1 MQKKALLF
9 LVAAF
14 VLVLTPVL
22 ALAEAQEDIIAA
34 AADAYLN
41 AEDTVINIKA
51 SDLFDMLVG
60 ENPPYVI
67 DLRAADA
74 FAVGHIA
81 GSVNMAFGTLFTAEN
96 LATLPEG
103 KIVVS
108 CYTGHT
114 ASQASSLLNMCG
126 FDVSNHQW
134 GIMGWTKDTTVATAQ
149 YAASTTDY
157 PVEATINEATET
169 FDRPAVN
176 NTDSTDPAEIIRA
189 ACDAYASSGTKNIKA
204 ADLLALITDADDT
217 NDPQIVS
224 IRAASI
230 YEVGHIPGAIN
241 IPFKDIAKVENLVK
255 LDPSR
260 QIVVYCYTGRTASQ
274 ATSILNTL
282 GYDAY
287 NLLWGMTGWTSDPD
301 VAPYGFVY
309 ETSAD
314 YPVVGE

>member
-1 MQKKALLF
+1 MLKKGLLF
-9 LVAAF
+9 LLATSI
-14 VLVLTPVL
+14 LVLAPVL

-34 AADAYLN
+34 AADTYLN
-41 AEDTVINIKA
+41 AEETVINIKA
-51 SDLFDMLVG
+51 AELLDLLVG
-60 ENPPYVI
+60 ENPPLVV
-67 DLRAADA
+67 DLRASED
-74 FAVGHIA
+74 FALGHID

-96 LATLPEG
+96 LATLPDG

-126 FDVSNHQW
+126 YDTSNHQW
-134 GIMGWTKDTTVATAQ
+134 GIMGWTKDTDVATKQ
-149 YAASTTDY
+149 FENPTTDY
-157 PVEATINEATET
+157 PVETTVNEATET

-204 ADLLALITDADDT
+204 ADLLTLITDGDDS
-217 NDPQIVS
+217 NDPIIVS

-255 LDPSR
+255 LDPTR

-274 ATSILNTL
+274 ATSILNVL
-282 GYDAY
+282 GYDAH

-301 VAPYGFVY
+301 IAPYRFDY
-309 ETSAD
+309 ETSDD